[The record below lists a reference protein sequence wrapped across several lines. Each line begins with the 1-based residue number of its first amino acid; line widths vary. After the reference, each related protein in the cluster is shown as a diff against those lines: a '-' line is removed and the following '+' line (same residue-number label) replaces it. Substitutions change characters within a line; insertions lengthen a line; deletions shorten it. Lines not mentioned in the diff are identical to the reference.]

1 VTYLPRIDKDV
12 PMSRRRH
19 GREGKPNPYPFGL
32 LEVGDSFFVPVAE
45 TDTKLRRQ
53 VAGFIEKWKK
63 AYDGKFSVR
72 WRHAIDE
79 KDAGFEPLTGYRV
92 WRTK

>member
-1 VTYLPRIDKDV
+1 MTYLPRIDKDV

-63 AYDGKFSVR
+63 AYDGKCSVR